1 MKKIVV
7 FLSVLLLVSCND
19 TGVEKP
25 EHLIE
30 KDEMIAI
37 LYDITLLQ
45 ASENVNAAKLKE
57 EGVKAN
63 DFIYKKYNI
72 DSLIFAQNNRYYAS
86 RPATYK
92 KMFGEVYNRI
102 ELKQQEMADKTG
114 KASAPSDTPAI
125 Q

>member
-45 ASENVNAAKLKE
+45 ASENVNA
-57 EGVKAN
+57 
-63 DFIYKKYNI
+63 
-72 DSLIFAQNNRYYAS
+72 
-86 RPATYK
+86 
-92 KMFGEVYNRI
+92 
-102 ELKQQEMADKTG
+102 
-114 KASAPSDTPAI
+114 
-125 Q
+125 

>member
-45 ASENVNAAKLKE
+45 ASENVNAAKIKE

-63 DFIYKKYNI
+63 DFIYKKYNN
-72 DSLIFAQNNRYYAS
+72 QNVTDTTSWAEQVKVDFLQFEKLGM
-86 RPATYK
+86 PTED
-92 KMFGEVYNRI
+92 FERI
-102 ELKQQEMADKTG
+102 LNLLK
-114 KASAPSDTPAI
+114 
-125 Q
+125 